1 VIALFIGL
9 LGMLSLSRLPLQLF
23 PDINRPEIS
32 IQCTWRTASPEEVES
47 EILEPLEN
55 VLQGMSGV
63 EEIEGN
69 ANPGAAQINL
79 RFALGTDMK
88 NALVEVIGRLNR
100 LRPLPRDADRPVVTL
115 GGGDGNANETLSW
128 FFVQQLPGTPGTI
141 ESQRRFIEDTV
152 RPRIEAVP
160 GVAAVNVNSG
170 PPDDVRI
177 TVDLARAAA
186 LGITVP
192 DIAAEAAAANNV
204 SGGQLDVGRRQYTL
218 RFTGLFK
225 PDRLGDL
232 VLAWRDGRPVRLA
245 DLATIDVAPPARQQF
260 GYQNGNPAIGLQVF
274 RAGGANVLG
283 TLEAVKAA
291 VAELREGPLKA
302 HGLGIEQSF
311 DASLF
316 IHRAVNLLSENLL
329 VGTLLALIVVWWFM
343 REPRVTVLI
352 ALTIPVCL
360 CATFT
365 VLDLFG
371 RSLNVISLAGLAFA
385 VGMVVEGAIVVSGN
399 VVRLRESG
407 LPLQEATREGARQ
420 VAGALVASTA
430 TTIAVFV
437 PVLFLKDV
445 EGQLFG
451 DLALTI
457 SIAVAIS
464 IVVALTL
471 LPLALTFGLDRP
483 LRASGYGHG
492 WPRLTEWVLR
502 VTNSRPKQLS
512 WIAGLLVV
520 PLALA
525 WWMLPPLD
533 YLPPVKRAAID
544 AFFNFPPGMSSE
556 AVNRELIPTL
566 LERMRP
572 YMEGRREPRLKNW
585 YILTWPGG
593 GTIGARVQDESRIGE
608 LERIVREKII
618 VGLPDT
624 RAFASEGDLFGGIG
638 GSARS
643 VGIHLQSEDTATLN
657 RVALEGRA
665 LLERVFPTSAVQS
678 LPNPEDAALEL
689 HAVPDDRRI
698 AEVGWDRA
706 TLGTVIRTVGEGA
719 WLGEY
724 FDGKSRLAIMLRARE
739 GATPEDLAN
748 APLRTASGSIVRLG
762 DLVQLSTVLG
772 PPAIRRLNHRRTV
785 TLTVDPPASLSLEQV
800 LNTINREVLPKLT
813 AELPADGSIHM
824 AGSADSLSKTLDTMT
839 RVFGIALFVLLLLMT
854 ALFRSLRDSLIVL
867 LTVPLA
873 LIGGVVGLRML
884 DLVNFQALDL
894 LSMIGFVMMIGVII
908 NHAILLVAAVRSV
921 ESTGAAL
928 EEAIRAGL
936 NQRLR
941 AILAS
946 TLTGALGALP
956 MAVNPGPG
964 SVIYRGLAAV
974 NIGGVVLSLMF
985 SLVLIPALM
994 RLLHK
999 RSPRVTAHSVSA
1011 AVSPAAAA
1019 GVPAAMARATTV
1031 PAGISP
1037 RVVSILLASL
1047 MAVGTVRIGR
1057 AADQPAGPPIPVQV
1071 GTVTT
1076 RLVSAYSWIPGSVVS
1091 RSDAHVAGVIAGRVV
1106 WVAEV
1111 GQRVKAG
1118 DPIAKLDDTPAQIRA
1133 QDLRAQVARA
1143 KAQLVVAATQL
1154 ERFNQLAATK
1164 VVSLSQLDDTRAQSE
1179 VAHDDVLR
1187 AEAQLR
1193 QAEYEI
1199 NESQIRA
1206 PFPGVVTERFIQ
1218 KGEYVQLGAATVRLV
1233 NTTDI
1238 EARATAALELAA
1250 NVRPGQIVSLRDH
1263 GQERPGRIRAIVPVG
1278 DDRSRQFEMRVAFEN
1293 PGWLVG
1299 MPIEVSLPSAAER
1312 TAITVPRDALV
1323 IRQNHSYVL
1332 RVSHANTVEELD
1344 VTPGIALADVV
1355 EVSGP
1360 LSPGD
1365 QLVTRGA
1372 ERLSAGQA
1380 VRVIPRAPQ
1389 TRHAG

>member
-1 VIALFIGL
+1 MESVQWSSRSPIALVVMALFIGL

-47 EILEPLEN
+47 ELLEPLEN
-55 VLQGMSGV
+55 VLQGMPGA

-69 ANPGAAQINL
+69 ANAGAAQINL

-100 LRPLPRDADRPVVTL
+100 LRPLPKDADRPIVTL

-152 RPRIEAVP
+152 RARIEAVP
-160 GVAAVNVNSG
+160 GVAAVNVNAG

-192 DIAAEAAAANNV
+192 DIAAQAAAANNV

-218 RFTGLFK
+218 RFTGLFR

-245 DLATIDVAPPARQQF
+245 DLATIDVAPPTRQQF
-260 GYQNGNPAIGLQVF
+260 GYQNGNPAIAIQVF
-274 RAGGANVLG
+274 RTAGANVLG
-283 TLEAVKAA
+283 TLEAVKAT

-316 IHRAVNLLSENLL
+316 IHRAVNLLSENLV
-329 VGTLLALIVVWWFM
+329 VGTLLALLVVWWFM

-399 VVRLRESG
+399 VVRLREGG
-407 LPLQEATREGARQ
+407 LPLQEAARQGARQ

-471 LPLALTFGLDRP
+471 LPRTLTFVLDRP
-483 LRASGYGHG
+483 LRSSGYGHG

-502 VTNSRPKQLS
+502 VTDSRARQLS
-512 WIAGLLVV
+512 WIVGLLIL
-520 PLALA
+520 PLALT

-556 AVNRELIPTL
+556 AVNRELLPTI

-572 YMEGRREPRLKNW
+572 YMEGRQEPRLKNW

-593 GTIGARVQDESRIGE
+593 GTIGARVQDEARIGE
-608 LERIVREKII
+608 LETIVREKII

-624 RAFASEGDLFGGIG
+624 RAFAAEGDLFGGIG

-643 VGIHLQSEDTATLN
+643 VGIHLQSEDTAVLN

-665 LLERVFPTSAVQS
+665 LLEQVFPNSAVQS
-678 LPNPEDAALEL
+678 FPNPEDAALEL
-689 HAVPDDRRI
+689 HAVPDDRRV

-724 FDGKSRLAIMLRARE
+724 FDGKSRLPIMLRSSE

-748 APLRTASGSIVRLG
+748 APLRTPSGQVVRLG

-800 LNTINREVLPKLT
+800 LNTINREVLPKLRT
-813 AELPADGSIHM
+813 QLPADGSIRM
-824 AGSADSLSKTLDTMT
+824 AGSADNLSKTLTTMT
-839 RVFGIALFVLLLLMT
+839 RVFGVALLVLLLLMT
-854 ALFRSLRDSLIVL
+854 ALFRSMRDSLIVL

-884 DLVNFQALDL
+884 DVVKFQALDL

-921 ESTGAAL
+921 QSTGAAL
-928 EEAIRAGL
+928 EDAIRAGL

-974 NIGGVVLSLMF
+974 NIGGVVVSLVF
-985 SLVLIPALM
+985 SLVLVPALM

-999 RSPRVTAHSVSA
+999 NSLRSRTAEVDMRQNSA
-1011 AVSPAAAA
+1011 VAAASLVSGNTA
-1019 GVPAAMARATTV
+1019 PAIPAAMARIAT
-1031 PAGISP
+1031 ASP
-1037 RVVSILLASL
+1037 VIPPRTLSFLLASL
-1047 MAVGTVRIGR
+1047 LSIVATRSGH
-1057 AADQPAGPPIPVQV
+1057 AADQPAGAPVPVQV
-1071 GTVTT
+1071 GTATL
-1076 RLVSAYSWIPGSVVS
+1076 RSMSAYSWIPGSIVS
-1091 RSDAHVAGVIAGRVV
+1091 RSDARVASVIAGRVD

-1111 GQRVKAG
+1111 GQRVGAG
-1118 DPIAKLDDTPAQIRA
+1118 EPIAKLDDTPAQIRA
-1133 QDLRAQVARA
+1133 QDSRAQVGRA
-1143 KAQLVVAATQL
+1143 KAQLVVYATQL

-1164 VVSLSQLDDTRAQSE
+1164 VVSFSQLDDARAQSDMARE
-1179 VAHDDVLR
+1179 DVLR

-1193 QAEYEI
+1193 QAQYEI
-1199 NESQIRA
+1199 NQAQIRA

-1218 KGEYVQLGAATVRLV
+1218 RGEYVQLGASTVRLV
-1233 NTTDI
+1233 NTADI
-1238 EARATAALELAA
+1238 EARATAALGLAA
-1250 NVRPGQIVSLRDH
+1250 NIRPGQMVSIRDH
-1263 GQERPGRIRAIVPVG
+1263 GEEHPGRIRTIVPVG
-1278 DDRSRQFEMRVAFEN
+1278 DDRSRQFEVRVVFEN
-1293 PGWLVG
+1293 AHWLVG
-1299 MPIEVSLPSAAER
+1299 SPIEVSMPSAVER
-1312 TAITVPRDALV
+1312 TALTIP
-1323 IRQNHSYVL
+1323 
-1332 RVSHANTVEELD
+1332 
-1344 VTPGIALADVV
+1344 
-1355 EVSGP
+1355 
-1360 LSPGD
+1360 
-1365 QLVTRGA
+1365 VTRSSSG
-1372 ERLSAGQA
+1372 RT
-1380 VRVIPRAPQ
+1380 IP
-1389 TRHAG
+1389 TCCG